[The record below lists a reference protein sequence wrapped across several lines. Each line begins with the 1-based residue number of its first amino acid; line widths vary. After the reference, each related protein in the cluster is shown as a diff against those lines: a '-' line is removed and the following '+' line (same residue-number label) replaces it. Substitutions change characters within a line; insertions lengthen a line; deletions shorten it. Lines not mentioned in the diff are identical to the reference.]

1 MSEIKKK
8 TPFRDLANTLK
19 SIRKKPLSK
28 KQIEKINSIIKRDI
42 EEDTEEVVPIKKIAI
57 SKKEEQSLQ

>member
-19 SIRKKPLSK
+19 SVRQKPLSK

-42 EEDTEEVVPIKKIAI
+42 EDTEEVIPIKKIAI

>member
-42 EEDTEEVVPIKKIAI
+42 EDTEEVIPIKKIAI

>member
-28 KQIEKINSIIKRDI
+28 QQIEKINSIIKRDI
-42 EEDTEEVVPIKKIAI
+42 EDTEEVIPIKKIAI